1 MLVKEAQTITIVE
14 GEYNSTEAKDQICSL
29 INAQIRT
36 QNNAQLQSW
45 ENNHND
51 PCNNA
56 ESEVKRLIEERN
68 ELLQI
73 LETAKKEGK
82 KVQIRTVLEV
92 QIAD

>member
-29 INAQIRT
+29 INAQIKT
-36 QNNAQLQSW
+36 HNDSQLQQW
-45 ENNHND
+45 EKNHND
-51 PCNNA
+51 SCNKA
-56 ESEVKRLIEERN
+56 ELEVKRLIEERN

-82 KVQIRTVLEV
+82 KAQIRTVLEV